1 MPHNQTDNQITQNH
15 IVKSIVSS
23 TPSLAIT
30 TVKLDGSDYN
40 TSWAASVELW
50 FIGQWFQDHLLKNS
64 SNIGATD
71 RPAWVKIDAQLCS
84 VMWNSLDP
92 KLLNLFQVL

>member
-50 FIGQWFQDHLLKNS
+50 FIGQ
-64 SNIGATD
+64 
-71 RPAWVKIDAQLCS
+71 
-84 VMWNSLDP
+84 
-92 KLLNLFQVL
+92 